1 MKNKFLV
8 LFELVDEEVKN
19 TALTHSSYA
28 NEYKI
33 ESNERLEFL
42 GDSVLGLITSEY
54 MYKYL
59 DLNEGKM
66 SKLRANMVC
75 WQNLSKILKK
85 MDIKDKLKLGN
96 SLKTISDS
104 MLADTIESM
113 IGAIYLKHGL
123 NKTRD
128 AVLELLNV
136 KEYLHSNPKAIDF
149 KTELQ
154 EICQKLKM
162 KVRYDI
168 TNYVTKG
175 GQTNFRSKIYIDD
188 VFYGYGTG
196 SLKKEAEQNSAK
208 IAISKLEKHNV

>member
-1 MKNKFLV
+1 
-8 LFELVDEEVKN
+8 